1 MWTSPSLDG
10 QIYGEPL
17 LYAGRVYV
25 ATENDTVYAMSAAS
39 GAVIWSA
46 HLGTS
51 VPVGSLP
58 CSGISPSVGIT
69 GVPVIPT
76 VGMILPQ
83 GSDAAGTGL
92 PRCADQAT
100 VPVAADNAY
109 TVSFSVA
116 T

>member
-1 MWTSPSLDG
+1 MYHGDPAGTGVAAPVSTVDTGAPVWTSPSLDG

-58 CSGISPSVGIT
+58 
-69 GVPVIPT
+69 
-76 VGMILPQ
+76 
-83 GSDAAGTGL
+83 
-92 PRCADQAT
+92 
-100 VPVAADNAY
+100 
-109 TVSFSVA
+109 
-116 T
+116 